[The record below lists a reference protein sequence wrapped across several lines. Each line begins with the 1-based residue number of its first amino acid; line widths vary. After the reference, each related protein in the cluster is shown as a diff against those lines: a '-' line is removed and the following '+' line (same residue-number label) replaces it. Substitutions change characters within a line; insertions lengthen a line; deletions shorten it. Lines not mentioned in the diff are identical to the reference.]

1 MITTYAEL
9 ISHVQDRTFEKNIL
23 LSFSGGKDAWGTWIA
38 TRDHFEITPFYYYIV
53 PHLEFIDEYLSRCEK
68 RLGCHIRQ
76 YPHPMLYDMLTSC
89 TMQAPQRVWAIE
101 HMGLPRFDKDFL
113 HRCVEGDAGFPE
125 SSCYVALGL
134 RAADSIMRGS
144 YFKNFGP
151 VDDKRKT
158 FSPIWDWKKDKL
170 VDALKKDGIKLSK
183 EYLWFGRTFDGPVL
197 LYSWNLKKYA
207 PRDYARLLEWFPMLE
222 SEVWRYERMLKN
234 GGKKDA

>member
-1 MITTYAEL
+1 MIDTFDDL
-9 ISHVQDRTFEKNIL
+9 IAHVQKKTYENNVL

-38 TRDHFEITPFYYYIV
+38 IREHFEITPFYYYIV
-53 PHLEFIDEYLSRCEK
+53 PGLEFIDEYLAKCEQ

-89 TMQAPQRVWAIE
+89 TSQAPQRIWALE

-113 HRCVEGDAGFPE
+113 HRCVEQDAGFPE
-125 SSCYVALGL
+125 KSCYVALGL

-151 VDDKRKT
+151 VDDKRKV
-158 FSPIWDWKKDKL
+158 FSPIWNWKKDRL
-170 VDALKKDGIKLSK
+170 LDALKRENIKLSR
-183 EYLWFGRTFDGPVL
+183 EYAWFGRTFDGPVL
-197 LYSWNLKKYA
+197 LYSWGLKKYA

-222 SEVWRYERMLKN
+222 GEVWRYERHLEQ
-234 GGKKDA
+234 GGVSA